1 MSLFLKNFKFLSTLS
16 LTVSLILMKMGG
28 SDVSLSAKTWP
39 PDGFD
44 RMKRKTLNRFE
55 RLKPLAVKS
64 GKGLMAGTT
73 EPFAVH

>member
-1 MSLFLKNFKFLSTLS
+1 M
-16 LTVSLILMKMGG
+16 VSLILMKMGG
-28 SDVSLSAKTWP
+28 SDVSLSPKTWP